1 MSMTCGVTTAGLA
14 EGDCVDAD
22 GVLVD
27 GDCVTTGGGVTV
39 WLTGGVTGR
48 VGGMTGRFAPGRA
61 GVCTPGIWPGSGWL
75 GFAEGLAPVTV
86 GGATVPGPV
95 APGVIVSGL
104 VPAGAGATVV
114 GAWAMIGLPS
124 PELGAA
130 AVRSESLVSAA

>member
-1 MSMTCGVTTAGLA
+1 MTCGVTAAGLA
-14 EGDCVDAD
+14 DGDCAEVDGA
-22 GVLVD
+22 LVD
-27 GDCVTTGGGVTV
+27 GDCVTAGGGVTV

-48 VGGMTGRFAPGRA
+48 VGGITGRFAPGRA

-75 GFAEGLAPVTV
+75 GFVAGLAPVTV

-104 VPAGAGATVV
+104 VPGSAGGAVV
-114 GAWAMIGLPS
+114 GAWAMIGLPL
-124 PELGAA
+124 PALGAE